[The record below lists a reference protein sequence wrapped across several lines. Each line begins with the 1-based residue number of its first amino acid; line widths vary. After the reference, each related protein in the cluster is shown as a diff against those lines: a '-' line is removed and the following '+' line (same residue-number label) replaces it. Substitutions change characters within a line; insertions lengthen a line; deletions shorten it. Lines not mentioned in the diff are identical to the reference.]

1 MNEPTLWSP
10 KQASR
15 SRYDFI
21 RSYYDGIET
30 DMQKFCGSYL
40 SRLRKRSGKTQNCL
54 AEQLLCSVNAISQV
68 ENGAVFQHMDFF
80 CKLCHELGCQPT
92 DLLQQAR
99 SSCLLQQGSQT
110 AVYPDKSG
118 SKTSPLNTCRPDK
131 DDCAQ
136 RDES

>member
-1 MNEPTLWSP
+1 MSEPKLKSS
-10 KQASR
+10 KLASC
-15 SRYDFI
+15 SQSSFV

-80 CKLCHELGCQPT
+80 CKLCHEFGCQPT